1 MSALRARTRAARVG
15 GWALCAALAAAAGA
29 SRADLP
35 VEVKGG
41 TRLPPATPHRL
52 YVMDAAF
59 NHLVDSRV
67 NLYDGDS
74 LKFLGLVPTS
84 FNGHMT
90 VSNDGKDIYVM
101 TSYYERLN
109 RGKRIDVVEAWDAE
123 ALTPKYEVAIPEAR
137 PGPELPQLPAPEHR
151 RRPAVRAERHAG
163 HLGDGGGPE
172 DAQVHR

>member
-15 GWALCAALAAAAGA
+15 RLGAVRRAGRRRRRVPGGSA
-29 SRADLP
+29 RGGM
-35 VEVKGG
+35 KGG

-123 ALTPKYEVAIPEAR
+123 ALTPKYGWPFPRSAPR
-137 PGPELPQLPAPEHR
+137 P
-151 RRPAVRAERHAG
+151 
-163 HLGDGGGPE
+163 
-172 DAQVHR
+172 

>member
-1 MSALRARTRAARVG
+1 
-15 GWALCAALAAAAGA
+15 
-29 SRADLP
+29 
-35 VEVKGG
+35 
-41 TRLPPATPHRL
+41 
-52 YVMDAAF
+52 MDAAF

-109 RGKRIDVVEAWDAE
+109 RGKRMVEAWDAE
-123 ALTPKYEVAIPEAR
+123 ALTPKYEVAIPSAPR
-137 PGPELPQLPAPEHR
+137 P
-151 RRPAVRAERHAG
+151 
-163 HLGDGGGPE
+163 
-172 DAQVHR
+172 

>member
-1 MSALRARTRAARVG
+1 MSALRARTRAARWEAGRCAPSPPRVPG
-15 GWALCAALAAAAGA
+15 GSA
-29 SRADLP
+29 R
-35 VEVKGG
+35 GG
-41 TRLPPATPHRL
+41 TERRHRLPPATPHRL

-101 TSYYERLN
+101 TSITN
-109 RGKRIDVVEAWDAE
+109 A
-123 ALTPKYEVAIPEAR
+123 
-137 PGPELPQLPAPEHR
+137 
-151 RRPAVRAERHAG
+151 
-163 HLGDGGGPE
+163 
-172 DAQVHR
+172 